1 MRLALFGIWYG
12 CSIDF
17 DNDAK
22 QEIGNV
28 WRGVSR
34 AMWLFRWPCVLFL
47 ITFEAA
53 CDVVAPLIYA
63 NNDVQSS
70 VCCVKRKNERNSK
83 QRKTMIRQIG
93 RALCSYGWNFVCFDS
108 VLSAWM
114 TKGCAPDSAQVWAAQ
129 KGRGRRQVKKIA
141 CLLSTGLRK
150 IIWKLVKKEK
160 EKKEGNVVHV
170 AWCGCFAD
178 FDLLHGKEA
187 HVFADVVVSLTRSC
201 SSNLFRR
208 GVYLGECGAR

>member
-1 MRLALFGIWYG
+1 MAGSKWKVRYVWITSTVDEWCGCFADLNCWLGIIHEVGIIRKIWYG

-28 WRGVSR
+28 WGGVSR

-63 NNDVQSS
+63 NNDVQGN

-108 VLSAWM
+108 VSSAWM

-129 KGRGRRQVKKIA
+129 KGREGDRWRRLLVFSVLVYGR
-141 CLLSTGLRK
+141 
-150 IIWKLVKKEK
+150 
-160 EKKEGNVVHV
+160 
-170 AWCGCFAD
+170 
-178 FDLLHGKEA
+178 
-187 HVFADVVVSLTRSC
+187 
-201 SSNLFRR
+201 
-208 GVYLGECGAR
+208 